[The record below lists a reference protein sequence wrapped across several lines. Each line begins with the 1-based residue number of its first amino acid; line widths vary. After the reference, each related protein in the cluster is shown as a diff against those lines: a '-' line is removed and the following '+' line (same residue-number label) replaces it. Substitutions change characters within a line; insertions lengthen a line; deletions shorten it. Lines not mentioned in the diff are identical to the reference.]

1 MITLKKLK
9 WDNCFSYGSDNELD
23 LSSDIVTQLVGTN
36 GTGKS
41 SIPLILEEVLF
52 NKNSKGIK
60 KADIPNREVN
70 NGYDIS
76 LTFDVVDD
84 QYEID
89 VVRRANIKVKLYKN
103 GEDISSHTA
112 TNTYKTLEQIIG
124 IDFKTFSQIVYQN
137 TNASLQ
143 FLTATDTNRKRF
155 LIDLLQLDDYVKYFE
170 VFKELSRTLGGDVSR
185 IQGKIDTIIKWLNDN
200 KLEDTSLLPKLDLPF
215 YSEEDEESLR
225 SLQIEMENIS
235 EITKKINQN
244 NLYKSQLESID
255 IGLAKEFLSMNDYE
269 DTSDLKQSLGE
280 LTSRASL
287 ENKMIKKYTDLQE
300 MDQGRCPTCEQPVD
314 YEFIS
319 TQLKNHISEKNSF
332 VERIDA
338 VKNSISRIEKTNNT
352 FTQMKEMVD
361 NYEDLLRSVDMTLAN
376 EVPNSNELQEKIEK
390 IKGRIRDR
398 KSRVEEIIAENEK
411 RERHNTRLSII
422 QEQQT
427 DFENQLDELSTSI
440 GEIEDKLSHVE
451 ILKKAFSTNGLL
463 AYKIENLVKDLEVLT
478 NEYLAELSDGRFSLE
493 FVVLNDKLNVEIDD
507 NGKKV
512 DILAL
517 SAGELARVNTST
529 LLAIR
534 KLMSS
539 ISKSR
544 INVLFLDE
552 VTNVLDELGKE
563 RMVEILLRE
572 ENLNTY
578 IVSHGWTHPL
588 LSKIE
593 VIKEDKISRLDG
605 QS

>member
-1 MITLKKLK
+1 VITLKKLQ
-9 WDNCFSYGSDNELD
+9 WSNCFSYGENNELD
-23 LSSDIVTQLVGTN
+23 LNDTIVTQLIGTN

-70 NGYDIS
+70 KGYDIS
-76 LTFDVVDD
+76 LSFNVVDD
-84 QYEID
+84 EYLIEVI
-89 VVRRANIKVKLYKN
+89 RRGSIKVKLYKN

-112 TNTYKTLEQIIG
+112 TNTYKTLEEVIG

-155 LIDLLQLDDYVKYFE
+155 LIDLLQLDSYVKYFD
-170 VFKELSRTLGGDVSR
+170 VFKELSRNLAGDVSN
-185 IQGKIDTIIKWLNDN
+185 IQGKIDTIDKWLSENY
-200 KLEDTSLLPKLDLPF
+200 LEDTSLVSKLELPF

-225 SLQIEMENIS
+225 SLQIEFQNIS

-255 IGLAKEFLSMNDYE
+255 LRLAKNYVNNNKWQ
-269 DTSDLKQSLGE
+269 DTEQIVQEIGE
-280 LTSRASL
+280 IRSRGAQ
-287 ENKMIKKYTDLQE
+287 EVQMVKKYMDLQE
-300 MDQGRCPTCEQPVD
+300 LDEAGCPTCGQDIDLAFIQKELHKHQTARTQYTEKLEEANDKLVDINAANKILQQMEQK
-314 YEFIS
+314 I
-319 TQLKNHISEKNSF
+319 NSW
-332 VERIDA
+332 
-338 VKNSISRIEKTNNT
+338 
-352 FTQMKEMVD
+352 
-361 NYEDLLRSVDMTLAN
+361 
-376 EVPNSNELQEKIEK
+376 
-390 IKGRIRDR
+390 
-398 KSRVEEIIAENEK
+398 EEIYRNIDHTMSSQIPDSEEIQDKIIKLRKRISNRQERVTEVIEENER

-422 QEQQT
+422 EEQQT
-427 DFENQLDELSTSI
+427 DFENQHKELTTELDKAN
-440 GEIEDKLSHVE
+440 GKFANVD

-463 AYKIENLVKDLEVLT
+463 AYKIENLVKDLEELT

-507 NGKKV
+507 NGKTV

-539 ISKSR
+539 ISKSQ

-552 VTNVLDELGKE
+552 VTNVLDEQGKE
-563 RMVEILLRE
+563 LLVELLLGE

-578 IVSHGWTHPL
+578 IVSHGWSHPL
-588 LSKIE
+588 LARIE
-593 VIKEDKISRLDG
+593 VIKEEKMSRLELG
-605 QS
+605 